1 MLLATGAYG
10 IFTIGLPWG
19 RPAQVGVIQ
28 LQPGLAGVGMWSAIE
43 KTGRER
49 ELKGRTDDYTLN
61 LYRGKGFVLDRKF
74 LDPHL
79 WYELEYVLESPRMAV
94 EPPPPLGKI

>member
-1 MLLATGAYG
+1 MERTRKTDWLLAQGYRLS
-10 IFTIGLPWG
+10 TIPPVVTWY
-19 RPAQVGVIQ
+19 VTD
-28 LQPGLAGVGMWSAIE
+28 
-43 KTGRER
+43 KNTGRER

-94 EPPPPLGKI
+94 EPPTPLGKI